1 MRKELSWLE
10 GFINSLN
17 CQHSCFLGAGSEL
30 PVPTW
35 FNLQPA
41 SWFMSRNKSSRL
53 NLTYLTVSILIAP
66 FKYPQHNH
74 LVRRFAFFF
83 LLFSFGCDFSL
94 LAHTISFRVRCISC
108 NFFFF
113 FFFTTSVLCIMYR
126 IIPPLPPPPPLYFF
140 LGIIIILLSFYL
152 TSGLGR
158 VWFFDLWFSLMIFF
172 FFFLLARII
181 WKESDIKW
189 VVLGVLSWK
198 ID

>member
-1 MRKELSWLE
+1 
-10 GFINSLN
+10 
-17 CQHSCFLGAGSEL
+17 
-30 PVPTW
+30 
-35 FNLQPA
+35 
-41 SWFMSRNKSSRL
+41 
-53 NLTYLTVSILIAP
+53 
-66 FKYPQHNH
+66 
-74 LVRRFAFFF
+74 
-83 LLFSFGCDFSL
+83 
-94 LAHTISFRVRCISC
+94 
-108 NFFFF
+108 
-113 FFFTTSVLCIMYR
+113 MYR